1 MNQRENLTVFP
12 ATPPPADKLT
22 VIEGFL
28 PPPPVGSISVIV
40 DCDSWPVIRDVALGY
55 TAGFVTFNGAREEQ
69 MRKGSCLK
77 LKACTNSQGRVD
89 GPDDDRKSRTLGLEV
104 I

>member
-22 VIEGFL
+22 LIDG
-28 PPPPVGSISVIV
+28 G
-40 DCDSWPVIRDVALGY
+40 
-55 TAGFVTFNGAREEQ
+55 REEQ